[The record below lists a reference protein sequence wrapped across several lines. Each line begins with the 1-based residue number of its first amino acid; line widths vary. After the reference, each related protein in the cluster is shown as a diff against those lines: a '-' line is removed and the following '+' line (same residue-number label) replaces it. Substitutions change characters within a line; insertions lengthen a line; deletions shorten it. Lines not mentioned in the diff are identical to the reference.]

1 MSTAR
6 RKGAPG
12 KADLLFSRIV
22 RSRGR
27 CQFCWDREATDTAH
41 IVKRR
46 YSATRCIEDN
56 AWALCRSC
64 HIETEQWPV
73 KFLRL
78 VDETI
83 GRDRYDE
90 LVRIAHA
97 GLQVPSKVFWP
108 AEVERLTARCRELGI
123 DTRLRIPA

>member
-6 RKGAPG
+6 RRGAPG
-12 KADLLFSRIV
+12 KADMLFSRIV
-22 RSRGR
+22 RSRGA
-27 CQFCWDREATDTAH
+27 CQFCGSPATDTAH

-46 YSATRCIEDN
+46 YSATRCVEDN

-64 HIETEQWPV
+64 HIETEQWPLR
-73 KFLRL
+73 FLHL

-83 GRDRYDE
+83 GRERYDE
-90 LVRIAHA
+90 LVQIANA
-97 GLQVPSKVFWP
+97 GLSVPSKVFWP

-123 DTRLRIPA
+123 DTRVRVPA

>member
-1 MSTAR
+1 MSVAR

-12 KADLLFSRIV
+12 KADMLVRRIIQQ
-22 RSRGR
+22 REF
-27 CQFCWDREATDTAH
+27 CQFCGKPGTDTAH

-46 YSATRCIEDN
+46 FSATRCLEEN
-56 AWALCRSC
+56 LWFLCRSC

-90 LVRIAHA
+90 LVRLANA
-97 GLQVPSKVFWP
+97 GIQVSSKVFWQ
-108 AEVERLTARCRELGI
+108 AEVERLTERCRELGI
-123 DTRLRIPA
+123 DTRVRAA

>member
-1 MSTAR
+1 MSVAR
-6 RKGAPG
+6 RKGPAG
-12 KADLLFSRIV
+12 KADMLFSRII
-22 RSRGR
+22 RSRGA
-27 CQFCWDREATDTAH
+27 CQFCGAQATDTAH

-46 YSATRCIEDN
+46 YSATRCMEDN

-83 GRDRYDE
+83 GRERYDE
-90 LVRIAHA
+90 LVQIAHA
-97 GLQVPSKVFWP
+97 GIAVSSKVFWQ

-123 DTRLRIPA
+123 DTRVKVPA

>member
-12 KADLLFSRIV
+12 KADMLFSRIV
-22 RSRGR
+22 RSRVR
-27 CQFCWDREATDTAH
+27 CEMCGQPATDTAH

-46 YSATRCIEDN
+46 FSATRCLEDN

-64 HIETEQWPV
+64 HIETEQWPAR
-73 KFLRL
+73 FLRL
-78 VDETI
+78 VDDTI

-90 LVRIAHA
+90 LVRMAEA
-97 GLQVPSKVFWP
+97 GIDLPSKLFWP
-108 AEVERLTARCRELGI
+108 AEVARLTERCRELGI

>member
-12 KADLLFSRIV
+12 KADMLFSRII
-22 RSRGR
+22 RSRGA
-27 CQFCWDREATDTAH
+27 CEFCGRPATDTAH

-46 YSATRCIEDN
+46 YSATRCVEDN

-90 LVRIAHA
+90 LVQQAHA
-97 GLQVPSKVFWP
+97 GIQVPSKVFWQG
-108 AEVERLTARCRELGI
+108 EVERLTARCRELGI
-123 DTRLRIPA
+123 DTRVRAA